1 MRRLAA
7 ALLAAVL
14 LAACSRAPR
23 WHTGEG
29 AAWGTLYHLTY
40 NAPASLHDSVRAVMR
55 AVELSVSPFEPASRI
70 AAVNAGRTDT
80 LDAMLAALV
89 AESQRVCSI
98 SGGAFDPTVMPL
110 VDLWGFGPSG
120 ERVEPR
126 QEQIDSALQL
136 VGILDC
142 RLEGLR
148 FVRKH
153 PGTRFDFSAI
163 AKGMGVDAVA
173 AMLRRN
179 GVTDYMVEI
188 GGEVALGGR
197 NPRGDD
203 WRIQIDAP
211 VDDPDGATHER
222 MRVVAPGSGSCIATS
237 GNYRNYRTLRDG
249 TRAAHIISPATG
261 RTVASDV
268 LSATVVAPSCMLA
281 DALATAAMAM
291 PSDSALAMVRRLPGV
306 RLILAVAVAD
316 TFRIADTAPAHM
328 CSK

>member
-23 WHTGEG
+23 WHTEEG

-55 AVELSVSPFEPASRI
+55 AVELSVSRCEP
-70 AAVNAGRTDT
+70 
-80 LDAMLAALV
+80 
-89 AESQRVCSI
+89 
-98 SGGAFDPTVMPL
+98 
-110 VDLWGFGPSG
+110 WGFGPSG

-261 RTVASDV
+261 RTVAPDV

>member
-23 WHTGEG
+23 WHTEEG

-40 NAPASLHDSVRAVMR
+40 RAPASLHDSVLAVMR

-89 AESQRVCSI
+89 AESQRVCRI

-120 ERVEPR
+120 ERTEPR
-126 QEQIDSALQL
+126 QEQIDSALRL

-142 RLEGLR
+142 RLDGMR

-153 PGTRFDFSAI
+153 PGTRLDFSAI

-179 GVTDYMVEI
+179 GVADYMVEI

-211 VDDPDGATHER
+211 VDDPDGTTHER
-222 MRVVAPGSGSCIATS
+222 MRVVAPGSGMCIATS
-237 GNYRNYRTLRDG
+237 GNYRNYRLLRDG

-261 RTVASDV
+261 RTVSSDV

-281 DALATAAMAM
+281 DALATAAMGM
-291 PSDSALAMVRRLPGV
+291 TSDSVLAMAGRVPDVRVL
-306 RLILAVAVAD
+306 LAVADGDSLRVVS
-316 TFRIADTAPAHM
+316 TL
-328 CSK
+328 K